1 MQKQSP
7 EVFCK
12 KNVFRKVLQTSQENT
27 CVGDFF
33 KQSCRSSV
41 CKLFR
46 KRIREVC
53 ETFKN
58 NYFEKHQQTTASGGG
73 L

>member
-1 MQKQSP
+1 M
-7 EVFCK
+7 FL
-12 KNVFRKVLQTSQENT
+12 KVLQTSQENT

-33 KQSCRSSV
+33 KQSCRPSV

-46 KRIREVC
+46 KRHQNKC
-53 ETFKN
+53 FPMKFGKLKN
-58 NYFEKHQQTTASGGG
+58 TYFEKHLQATASGGG